1 MVHPAPG
8 QPGTN
13 VWGDGVDAALAA
25 FPAANL
31 TGTVNDARLPSSA
44 QAATLAATYA
54 PVALP
59 TFATGDGVRYLSTTG
74 SDANHGRAPGQ
85 PKLTLQAAHDSLPAA
100 GGTIM
105 VGAGTFNSSTP
116 IVLTK
121 PVIIQGRG
129 PASRLI
135 ATAGTLFAM
144 STAWNGNIF
153 RDLYLQAITGQ
164 VIDVSSG
171 LAPSKNQFYN
181 VEFVQYGPGY
191 SVWNMPNG
199 GMIENLFLGCSHTHA
214 LSATVPTWNMISNS
228 GGINCN
234 AWQQYTALYSGV
246 YAFHLEETSANTCND
261 NVFEKINFEICN
273 GGAIRILSGQ
283 NNEINKCAIYD
294 LSVPAV
300 RDLFV
305 IGKSATGNF
314 GTLNVLRQ
322 ISRRGGSLA
331 AGVFDINLTGGKT
344 TIIEN
349 CNRSTFTGFAIECNF
364 GQHVII
370 NTAAVLTNNAW
381 CSEINGGSIKTG
393 RDTTANRPAGLLA
406 GSQWFDTTLSK
417 PIWWNGTVWKDAMG
431 TTV

>member
-85 PKLTLQAAHDSLPAA
+85 AKLTLQAAHDSLPAA
-100 GGTIM
+100 GGTII
-105 VGAGTFNSSTP
+105 GSGTFNSSTP

-121 PVIIQGRG
+121 CVTLQG
-129 PASRLI
+129 PMRLI
-135 ATAGTLFAM
+135 ATAGNLFNM
-144 STAWNGNIF
+144 STVWNGNIF
-153 RDLYLQAITGQ
+153 RDLYLQAITGH
-164 VIDVSSG
+164 VINVSSG
-171 LAPSKNQFYN
+171 LAPSVNQFHN
-181 VEFVQYGPGY
+181 VEFVQYGTGY

-199 GMIENLFLGCSHTHA
+199 GMIGNLFFGCRHTHDLA
-214 LSATVPTWNMISNS
+214 ATVPTWFAVSSS

-234 AWQQYTALYSGV
+234 TWQQHTALYSGM

-261 NVFEKINFEICN
+261 NIFEKINFEVCN

-283 NNEINKCAIYD
+283 NNEITKCSIYD
-294 LSVPAV
+294 LTVPAV

-305 IGKSATGNF
+305 IGKSATGNY
-314 GTLNVLRQ
+314 GSLNVLRQ
-322 ISRRGGSLA
+322 VSRRGGSLA
-331 AGVFDINLTGGKT
+331 AGVFDINLTGGKVS
-344 TIIEN
+344 IIEN
-349 CNRSTFTGFAIECNF
+349 CNRSSQSGFAIECA
-364 GQHVII
+364 GTQHVII
-370 NTAAVLTNNAW
+370 NSVAVLTNNTW
-381 CSEINGGSIKTG
+381 CLELAQGAVKTG
-393 RDTTANRPAGLLA
+393 RDTTANRPTLVTG
-406 GSQWFDTTLSK
+406 GQWFDTTLSK